1 MLEQARAARRLLT
14 TARGVMPQDLSPPS
28 RTSTAVIDVAELEQR
43 VATAEASLRDAQR
56 ALAVLVQ
63 SSVAPGADA
72 IRASIAKLADF
83 GLPYTVPLVP
93 AGDDPSAR
101 DALLRQARGLST
113 EAGKRVDESNA
124 LNAAA
129 AAADARARCVQLADR
144 MRAVFGASFVVLP
157 RFTCDAASATELAAA
172 LAGSKALQ
180 GGDELAVYTWFTR
193 YARVRDPLARL
204 SSCVTGAEVLNAGER
219 LALRVAQ
226 LPFDAREQWIGL
238 PVLAGT
244 AMPAGKVALVVQAVD
259 GIDVAQP
266 LRGLWIDEWT
276 EVVPS
281 REETTAITFQ
291 YNPPDACAPQALL
304 LAVPPVPDADWTIGT
319 LHRVLAE
326 TLDLA
331 KLRAVDSDSLA
342 DCGQLLPA
350 LCFAFNAKDD
360 AVSTDFAPLTR

>member
-1 MLEQARAARRLLT
+1 
-14 TARGVMPQDLSPPS
+14 
-28 RTSTAVIDVAELEQR
+28 
-43 VATAEASLRDAQR
+43 
-56 ALAVLVQ
+56 
-63 SSVAPGADA
+63 
-72 IRASIAKLADF
+72 
-83 GLPYTVPLVP
+83 
-93 AGDDPSAR
+93 
-101 DALLRQARGLST
+101 
-113 EAGKRVDESNA
+113 
-124 LNAAA
+124 
-129 AAADARARCVQLADR
+129 
-144 MRAVFGASFVVLP
+144 
-157 RFTCDAASATELAAA
+157 
-172 LAGSKALQ
+172 
-180 GGDELAVYTWFTR
+180 
-193 YARVRDPLARL
+193 
-204 SSCVTGAEVLNAGER
+204 
-219 LALRVAQ
+219 LRVAQ

>member
-1 MLEQARAARRLLT
+1 
-14 TARGVMPQDLSPPS
+14 
-28 RTSTAVIDVAELEQR
+28 
-43 VATAEASLRDAQR
+43 
-56 ALAVLVQ
+56 
-63 SSVAPGADA
+63 
-72 IRASIAKLADF
+72 
-83 GLPYTVPLVP
+83 
-93 AGDDPSAR
+93 
-101 DALLRQARGLST
+101 
-113 EAGKRVDESNA
+113 
-124 LNAAA
+124 
-129 AAADARARCVQLADR
+129 

-157 RFTCDAASATELAAA
+157 RFTCDIATANELAAA
-172 LAGSKALQ
+172 LAGSRAMQ

-193 YARVRDPLARL
+193 YARVREPLARL
-204 SSCVTGAEVLNAGER
+204 SSCVTGAEVLDAGER

-238 PVLAGT
+238 PLTSGD
-244 AMPAGKVALVVQAVD
+244 AMPAGKVSVVVQATTLD
-259 GIDVAQP
+259 FSQP

-291 YNPPDACAPQALL
+291 YNPPDACAPQAML
-304 LAVPPVPDADWTIGT
+304 LAVPPVPDVDWTIGT

-331 KLRAVDSDSLA
+331 KLRAVDSDALA
-342 DCGQLLPA
+342 DCGQFLPA